1 MRTFFALCTVVALSS
16 FALTSC
22 LPATKPLVRVE
33 FPTASPSSSPTASHS
48 PAPPAG
54 LRQFDLAGRVSTPTG
69 PAAGARISIDNTPFQ
84 TQSDSTGAFRFEQL
98 PTAQARSLSA
108 SSTGPDGTRY
118 SLRMPL
124 SPSGPQVDLAPLLLS
139 ETGSAYGQ
147 VSVEGEGAGQSDLTG
162 VLVFLAG
169 TPMGAFTTSAGEYF
183 LSGLAPGSYTLT
195 AYKEGYA
202 PVTGSIVVES
212 GKPVS
217 LNLKL
222 AAKTSQSPQSAPQ
235 TATLSGQ
242 VQSSAGPL
250 SGVTVHLA
258 GESYL
263 ALSDSQGRFKLSGLP
278 AGSFTLVAQREGYLP
293 LSQSISFKAGEK
305 VQKDLLLQAQ
315 TESVQGRLRGQLQD
329 SGGQP
334 LSEIDIETIPPTQ
347 RVKTNAQGRFE
358 LPGLEPGSYYLRARK
373 DDKTQASRFV
383 ALDPGQTAEVLLRG
397 HALSSALGSLLCDQ
411 QNHNQVNVSAPGVE
425 VHVTINN
432 HNSCLSNLP

>member
-1 MRTFFALCTVVALSS
+1 MRTFFALCSVVALSS
-16 FALTSC
+16 FALTGC
-22 LPATKPLVRVE
+22 LPAAKPLVRVE
-33 FPTASPSSSPTASHS
+33 FPTASPSSNPTASHS
-48 PAPPAG
+48 SAPPAG
-54 LRQFDLAGRVSTPTG
+54 LRQFDLVGRVSTPTG

-84 TQSDSTGAFRFEQL
+84 TQADSNGAFRFEQL
-98 PTAQARSLSA
+98 PANQARSLSA
-108 SSTGPDGTRY
+108 SSTGPNGTRY
-118 SLRMPL
+118 SQRLPL

-139 ETGSAYGQ
+139 ETGSVYGQ
-147 VSVEGEGAGQSDLTG
+147 VSLEGEVTGQSDLTG

-212 GKPVS
+212 GKPTS

-222 AAKTSQSPQSAPQ
+222 AAKSNQAPQ
-235 TATLSGQ
+235 TASLSGQ

-250 SGVTVHLA
+250 PGVTVHLA
-258 GESYL
+258 GESFL

-278 AGSFTLVAQREGYLP
+278 AGSFTLLAQREGYLP
-293 LSQSISFKAGEK
+293 LSQSITFKAGEK

-334 LSEIDIETIPPTQ
+334 LSEIEIETIPPTQ

-373 DDKTQASRFV
+373 ANKTQASRFV
-383 ALDPGQTAEVLLRG
+383 ALDPGQTAEVILRG
-397 HALSSALGSLLCDQ
+397 HALSSALGSTLCDQ
-411 QNHNQVNVSAPGVE
+411 QNQNQVNVSAPGVE

-432 HNSCLSNLP
+432 HNECLLSLP